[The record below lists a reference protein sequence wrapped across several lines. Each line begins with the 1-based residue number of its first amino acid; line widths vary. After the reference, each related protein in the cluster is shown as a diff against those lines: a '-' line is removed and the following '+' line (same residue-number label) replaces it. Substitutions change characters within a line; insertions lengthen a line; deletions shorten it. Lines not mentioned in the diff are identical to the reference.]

1 MLKVLIVGYVFMLG
15 LTVTIA
21 VQAGEK
27 GAGRAWGLQPH
38 QSLGKTFSGE
48 NFGKKYGQLGNMG
61 NG

>member
-27 GAGRAWGLQPH
+27 GAGRTWGLQPH
-38 QSLGKTFSGE
+38 QSLGKAFSGE
-48 NFGKKYGQLGNMG
+48 NFGKKHGQLGNMG